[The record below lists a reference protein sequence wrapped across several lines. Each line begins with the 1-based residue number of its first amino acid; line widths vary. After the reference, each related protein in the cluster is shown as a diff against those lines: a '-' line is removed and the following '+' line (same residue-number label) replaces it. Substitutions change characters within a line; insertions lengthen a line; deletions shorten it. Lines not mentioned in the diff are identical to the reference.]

1 MLGISV
7 LMPEVAKNISAAPH
21 YFQLFALHRT
31 RVTNCKLHDRR
42 QLFRG
47 CYFHSQSVERLFPS
61 ASTSYSKI
69 AATLFSRDHFG
80 DELW

>member
-1 MLGISV
+1 
-7 LMPEVAKNISAAPH
+7 MPGAAQPPQTPHSGTGARAMASKSAQAQP
-21 YFQLFALHRT
+21 LPTRT
-31 RVTNCKLHDRR
+31 T
-42 QLFRG
+42 G

-69 AATLFSRDHFG
+69 AATVFSRDHLG